1 MSARLPVLFALMLIA
16 VASRGMSAQQ
26 ALSSHTLVGT
36 VTDPG
41 SQPLGGATVELSQAA
56 STNSVRTVV
65 TAADGRYRLERI
77 LPGLYVLTVRLAGF
91 GAAIRDLEIGG
102 GSDEFALDVQ
112 LRPLLADNKNAA
124 PPASLGPDRR
134 VVCGLTMI
142 TPQNPDRKMT
152 VPEFATGGNHTLQR
166 SARADAPAAAG
177 RTVRQGYDARCAAD
191 DLLGPQRRSTL
202 GACVPS
208 ASGAVRSERDP
219 SG

>member
-1 MSARLPVLFALMLIA
+1 MLIA
-16 VASRGMSAQQ
+16 GASRGMSAQQ
-26 ALSSHTLVGT
+26 ALSSHTLLGT

-41 SQPLGGATVELSQAA
+41 GQPLGGATVELSQAA

-65 TAADGRYRLERI
+65 TAGDGRYRLERI

-91 GAAIRDLEIGG
+91 GAAIRDIEIGG

-142 TPQNPDRKMT
+142 TPQNPDRKMA
-152 VPEFATGGNHTLQR
+152 VPN
-166 SARADAPAAAG
+166 SPPAATIPFND
-177 RTVRQGYDARCAAD
+177 RLVPTPKRPQDAQSAKGTIRAVQPTICWDPGAAA
-191 DLLGPQRRSTL
+191 R
-202 GACVPS
+202 
-208 ASGAVRSERDP
+208 
-219 SG
+219 